1 MWSSRRPSPAKLDDL
16 LARVAKLPLS
26 YPEVGMTRAVD
37 VPAGYGRE
45 HQRVELAIEFAAAR
59 EAVIAF
65 ATHRLPYLFVHP
77 TDARAVVGSDVLVVA
92 RVGPLWTTNPCRI
105 VYVDDGPDRFTYAY
119 GTLPGHS
126 EHGEETFTV
135 ERTAGGVVA
144 ETIAYARPQ
153 DLLARIGAPLAHRF
167 QARVK
172 RDYMAALVATAT
184 KVSEGSDMAE

>member
-1 MWSSRRPSPAKLDDL
+1 MWSVRRPPEARLDEL
-16 LARVAKLPLS
+16 LARASTQALS
-26 YPEVGMTRAVD
+26 YPEAGMTRAPEP
-37 VPAGYGRE
+37 PAGYGRE
-45 HQRVELAIEFAAAR
+45 HSRVELAITFEAAR

-77 TDARAVVGSDVLVVA
+77 PDARAALGVDVLVVA
-92 RVGPLWTTNPCRI
+92 RVGPLWTTNPCRV
-105 VYVDDGPDRFTYAY
+105 VYVDDTPDRYTYAY

-135 ERTAGGVVA
+135 ERTQTGVAV

-153 DLLARIGAPLAHRF
+153 DLLARLGKPVAHRF

-172 RDYMAALVATAT
+172 RDYMAALVKASTPRP
-184 KVSEGSDMAE
+184 